1 MWLRS
6 PESEEEIGRGPLRPR
21 RLEIAKLSSGGGGG
35 GGEEGGEVW
44 EIAPSHPVIGEP
56 HDKLGKGMR

>member
-6 PESEEEIGRGPLRPR
+6 PESEEEIEA
-21 RLEIAKLSSGGGGG
+21 RLEIAKLSSGG

-44 EIAPSHPVIGEP
+44 EIAPSHSVIGEP